1 MHSVRKL
8 LLIRKGYLTM
18 ATSQS
23 HYNSTSLKSF
33 IAGLVRRN
41 PHEDEFHQSVR
52 EVAETIIPYIRK
64 HPDLSDHI
72 ILERMTEPDRVFIF
86 RVTWEDDQGNV
97 RVNRGYRVQFNN
109 ALGPYKGGLRFH
121 PSVNLSILK
130 FLAFEQTFKNA
141 LTTLPLGAAKGGSDF
156 NPRGKSDT
164 EMLRFCK
171 SFMLELFRYIGPNV
185 DVPAGDIGV
194 GEREIGYLFGQ
205 YKRITGE
212 FASGVLT
219 GKALDSGGS
228 LIRREATGYGAV
240 YFAREMLKQHDD
252 GIKGKTCLVSGS
264 GNVAQY
270 CVEKAIQ
277 LGGKVLTM
285 SDSDGFIY
293 DKDGIDQEKLEF
305 IKELKGVRRGRIA
318 EYAERYKRATYHGGK
333 RPWGVSGELAFPC
346 ATQNELNLKDAENL
360 IKNGCIAVVEGA
372 NMPTTEEAQVLLRQ
386 HGEKNRLFFAP
397 AKAANAGGVAIS
409 GLEMSQNSLRLSWDH
424 EEMESRLQGIMNSI
438 HNQCVTY
445 GKRQGKTVDYVT
457 GANVAGFVRVAN
469 AMMSHGV

>member
-1 MHSVRKL
+1 MP
-8 LLIRKGYLTM
+8 
-18 ATSQS
+18 TSQ
-23 HYNSTSLKSF
+23 YNSTSLKTF
-33 IAGLVRRN
+33 FAGLVRRN
-41 PHEDEFHQSVR
+41 PHEPEFHQAVH

-64 HPDLSDHI
+64 HPDLAQSI
-72 ILERMTEPDRVFIF
+72 VLERMTEPDRIFTF
-86 RVTWEDDQGNV
+86 RVLWEDDEGHV

-141 LTTLPLGAAKGGSDF
+141 LTTLPLGAAKGGADF
-156 NPRGKSDT
+156 NPHGKSDT
-164 EMLRFCK
+164 EVLRFCK
-171 SFMLELFRYIGPNV
+171 SFMLELFRYIGPNL

-240 YFAREMLKQHDD
+240 YFAREMLGQHND
-252 GIKGKTCLVSGS
+252 GLEGKTCLVSGS

-270 CVEKAIQ
+270 CAEKILH
-277 LGGKVLTM
+277 LGGTVLTM
-285 SDSDGFIY
+285 SDSSGFIH
-293 DKDGIDQEKLEF
+293 DKDGIDAEKLAF
-305 IKELKGVRRGRIA
+305 IKELKNMRRGRIA
-318 EYAERYKRATYHGGK
+318 EYADRYKKATFHEKK
-333 RPWGVSGELAFPC
+333 RPWGVTANMAFPC
-346 ATQNELNLKDAENL
+346 ATQNELMLEDAQRL
-360 IKNGCIAVVEGA
+360 VKNGCIAIVEGA
-372 NMPTTEEAQVLLRQ
+372 NMPTTEEAQKFLRSKK
-386 HGEKNRLFFAP
+386 HMLFAP

-409 GLEMSQNSLRLSWDH
+409 GLEMSQNSLRLSWDT
-424 EEMESRLQGIMNSI
+424 EEMDNRLQSIMKSI
-438 HNQCVTY
+438 HAQCVRH
-445 GKRQGKTVDYVT
+445 GIRKGNSVDYAT

-469 AMMSHGV
+469 AMMSQGV